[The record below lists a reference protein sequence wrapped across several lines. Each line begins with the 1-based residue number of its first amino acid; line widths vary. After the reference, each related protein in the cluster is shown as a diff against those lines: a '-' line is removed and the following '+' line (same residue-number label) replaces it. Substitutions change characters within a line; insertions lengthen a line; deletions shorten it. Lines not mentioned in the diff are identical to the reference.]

1 MAIGLNR
8 TKNLSE
14 KNLNL
19 KESLQKLYAPGI
31 EDDIE
36 LFSLSSSIESVVIS
50 GPEEDS
56 ATVKTQIY
64 AIASEKLKQADE
76 SVIDRTKFLTKFYTY
91 TNDNLVYF
99 DNLNITLGSSTDV
112 TPIKYS
118 DGGSV
123 PTTKI
128 IYGGEGF
135 YFLNT
140 DGTVYDAGNSITVK
154 GVTLVGTES
163 SSNSIR
169 ADVTLEKTPDAT
181 GNTDYLTNF
190 TPGSIKRYAISSIDI
205 TTEGSGYIVPER
217 LSISVDEEVEEE
229 GSGTAIVLKKQ
240 DGDEFAFTNPIILS
254 DLYYYR
260 VINAKDDSFFLFDD
274 NLGKYVFLDVN
285 SSSLE
290 IKDIDLRRYDGI
302 KIDNFTPFKFA
313 QSLIYLRAYLADV
326 YSIGDSISGAINSV
340 ASNVSFLN
348 ARKEKA
354 VQNTR
359 RPTPVTSEENI
370 LGYSYNS
377 FEGDDVVIW
386 QRVVI
391 RDKDFVLDPSDPEI
405 TGSALKN
412 SVDNFRL
419 TKADNSEIPIP
430 GLFIKVGEDY
440 FRAFSTTDKPFLF
453 QNNPNANGVL
463 SAEGY
468 LSNAWYAHDTTI
480 AQLAQRID
488 PAGTNGA
495 FYFHRQTAP
504 EIKSITVKKGGAN
517 ATVYSTPLFRLV

>member
-76 SVIDRTKFLTKFYTY
+76 SVINRTKFLTKFYTY

-99 DNLNITLGSSTDV
+99 DNLNITLGSSTDI

-140 DGTVYDAGNSITVK
+140 DGSVYDAGNSITVK

-169 ADVTLEKTPDAT
+169 ADVTLEKTPDAA

-217 LSISVDEEVEEE
+217 LSISVDEEVEE
-229 GSGTAIVLKKQ
+229 SGGGTTIVLKKQ

-260 VINAKDDSFFLFDD
+260 VLNAKDDSFFLFDD

-302 KIDNFTPFKFA
+302 KIDNFIPFKFA
-313 QSLIYLRAYLADV
+313 QSIIYLESYRASN
-326 YSIGDSISGAINSV
+326 SIGSSISGAINSV
-340 ASNVSFLN
+340 ASRVSFLN
-348 ARKEKA
+348 TRKEKA

-386 QRVVI
+386 QRVVV
-391 RDKDFVLDPSDPEI
+391 RDKDFVLDPSDSEI

-419 TKADNSEIPIP
+419 TKADSSEIPIP

-453 QNNPNANGVL
+453 PNNPNANGVL

-504 EIKSITVKKGGAN
+504 EIKSVIVKKGGAN